1 MSQALKPIPEPAAD
15 EILGRV
21 ISTGDLSKLPWIE
34 KIAYYKAVC
43 DSMGL
48 NPLTRPLEYVR
59 LRGRNGQEG
68 REVLYVRKEATD
80 QLRAIHKVSITKVEE
95 VLEGD
100 LFKVTVY
107 GRTADGREDVEVGI
121 TSIRN
126 LGGQD
131 LADAR
136 MKATTKAKRR
146 LTLSLVG
153 LGIFPEEAEV
163 QMTHH
168 KAPWTGGKVL
178 AEPEHRQ
185 PAIAEGVVE
194 DQPTDRRTE
203 SDNRLTERHNRL
215 ADSHN
220 RPTESPD
227 RPAESP
233 DRLTREQ
240 LGRIND
246 QIEELKRRGV
256 TNVQFKQALVDN
268 FGIDMRTN
276 LSQEQADKFIVLCKD
291 WIEELKENEAERNG

>member
-107 GRTADGREDVEVGI
+107 GRTADGREDVEIGI
-121 TSIRN
+121 TSVRN
-126 LGGQD
+126 LVGQD

-136 MKATTKAKRR
+136 MKASTKAKRR

-153 LGIFPEEAEV
+153 LGIFPEEEEV

-168 KAPWTGGKVL
+168 KAPWSGGKVL
-178 AEPEHRQ
+178 AEPEKPQ
-185 PAIAEGVVE
+185 PAIAEGKVE
-194 DQPTDRRTE
+194 EQD
-203 SDNRLTERHNRL
+203 
-215 ADSHN
+215 AA
-220 RPTESPD
+220 
-227 RPAESP
+227 PAEADAEP
-233 DRLTREQ
+233 ADRLTREQ
-240 LGRIND
+240 LQRIND

-256 TNVQFKQALVDN
+256 TNAQFKQTLIDN
-268 FGIDMRTN
+268 FGIDMRMN
-276 LSQEQADKFIVLCKD
+276 LKQDQADKFIVLCKD
-291 WIEELKENEAERNG
+291 WIDELVQNEAERSERS